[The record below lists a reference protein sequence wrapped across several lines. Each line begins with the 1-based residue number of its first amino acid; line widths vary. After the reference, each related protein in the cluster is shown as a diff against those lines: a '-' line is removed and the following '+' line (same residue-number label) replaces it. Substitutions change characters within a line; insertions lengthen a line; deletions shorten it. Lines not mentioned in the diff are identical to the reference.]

1 VWVGDGVPGEEWVRG
16 GLCLS
21 TGPGYVI
28 PSGVL
33 GRTGLV
39 LAGIIYESELPEK
52 SGNVVLRSPRKTK
65 IN

>member
-1 VWVGDGVPGEEWVRG
+1 MWVGDGVPGEEWVRG

-21 TGPGYVI
+21 TGPGYVV

-33 GRTGLV
+33 DRAGLV

-52 SGNVVLRSPRKTK
+52 TGMLF
-65 IN
+65 